1 MQKSISHT
9 HYLPKGTNL
18 FPNGPKRRIYM
29 KNLRLPH
36 NHGSSTETAS
46 FHKALAD
53 NEKFA
58 SSSEVFKT
66 LSDAT
71 RIRMF
76 WILCHKEECVIN
88 LSYLLDI
95 SSPAVSHHLRLL
107 KEAKLVEGRRDGKE
121 VYYKAADSELCR
133 LLHLTTE
140 QLMDIACP
148 ENESSISNIH
158 TIHSVHDFLTE
169 NLSKRITIDEL
180 SKKFHINPTTL
191 KKTFKEEY
199 KMSVAAH
206 MKEHRMEKAAELL
219 NKTSK
224 SIGQISKE
232 VGYESQ
238 SKFTTAFK
246 SIYNMSPLEYKKQK
260 R

>member
-1 MQKSISHT
+1 MENFK
-9 HYLPKGTNL
+9 
-18 FPNGPKRRIYM
+18 
-29 KNLRLPH
+29 LPH
-36 NHGSSTETAS
+36 DHGASLETAS
-46 FHKALAD
+46 FHKALSD

-58 SSSEVFKT
+58 SSSDVFKT
-66 LSDAT
+66 LGDAT

-76 WILCHKEECVIN
+76 WILCHKEECVIH

-95 SSPAVSHHLRLL
+95 SSPAVSHHLKLL
-107 KEAKLVEGRRDGKE
+107 QDANLVASRRDGKE
-121 VYYKAADSELCR
+121 VYYRAADTELCR

-148 ENESSISNIH
+148 ENENDEGISNIQ
-158 TIHSVHDFLTE
+158 TIHSVHDFLIE

-191 KKTFKEEY
+191 KNTFKEEY

-219 NKTSK
+219 NKTPK
-224 SIGQISKE
+224 SIGQIAKE

-246 SIYNMSPLEYKKQK
+246 SIYNMYPLEYKKQK

>member
-1 MQKSISHT
+1 
-9 HYLPKGTNL
+9 
-18 FPNGPKRRIYM
+18 M
-29 KNLRLPH
+29 KKLQLPH
-36 NHGSSTETAS
+36 NHGTPWESAY
-46 FHKALAD
+46 FHKALSD
-53 NEKFA
+53 NDKFT
-58 SSSEVFKT
+58 SSAEVFKT
-66 LSDAT
+66 LSDET

-107 KEAKLVEGRRDGKE
+107 KDAKLVVSRRDGKE
-121 VYYKAADSELCR
+121 VYYKASDSELCR

-148 ENESSISNIH
+148 ENENTHGISNIQ
-158 TIHSVHDFLTE
+158 TIHAVHDFLTE
-169 NLSKRITIDEL
+169 NLNKRITIDQL

-191 KKTFKEEY
+191 KNTFKEEY

-219 NKTSK
+219 VKTSK
-224 SIGQISKE
+224 CIGQIAKE

-238 SKFTTAFK
+238 SKFATAFK
-246 SIYNMSPLEYKKQK
+246 STHKVSPLEYRRNIKNEGT
-260 R
+260 